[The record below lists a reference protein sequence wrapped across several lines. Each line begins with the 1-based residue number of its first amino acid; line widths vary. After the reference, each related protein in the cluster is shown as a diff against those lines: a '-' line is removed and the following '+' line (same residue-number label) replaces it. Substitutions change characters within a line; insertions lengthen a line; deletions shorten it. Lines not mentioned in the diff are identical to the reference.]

1 MDSDEVLTD
10 DSKLTLTRYYH
21 VSVISDGETHN
32 LLLQEGDVQSALNAA
47 SVTLGKEDSA
57 DAKLDAPLTEGM
69 EIHISRV
76 TYEEETQTET
86 VDYAVKEVDSS
97 SLYVGET
104 KVQTEGVEG
113 ERTIVYRN
121 KLVNGNVVD
130 TEEISNEITKEP
142 VDKVVLVGP
151 KNVLL
156 DSKYFF

>member
-1 MDSDEVLTD
+1 M
-10 DSKLTLTRYYH
+10 
-21 VSVISDGETHN
+21 ISDGETHN

-97 SLYVGET
+97 SLYVAKPKCRP
-104 KVQTEGVEG
+104 KVW
-113 ERTIVYRN
+113 
-121 KLVNGNVVD
+121 KVNAPLCIA
-130 TEEISNEITKEP
+130 TSW
-142 VDKVVLVGP
+142 
-151 KNVLL
+151 
-156 DSKYFF
+156 